1 MVKRGAYCTTRY
13 HYNQPWLTRTMDSL
27 DLDPIRLCRG
37 VCPMCVAFCKTST
50 EVSDVSGI
58 EYFGFDHAILAC
70 GIPRYIIP
78 PPLPRHAHSIP
89 QPLAHIPPPLL
100 RGEIYL
106 KFRGYNGSKVLVA
119 ARSRH
124 PRLICITIG
133 MISVLE
139 C

>member
-1 MVKRGAYCTTRY
+1 MSQVLNT
-13 HYNQPWLTRTMDSL
+13 L
-27 DLDPIRLCRG
+27 DLITQFLL
-37 VCPMCVAFCKTST
+37 VAFRGILSHPPFLGTRIPSPNPLRTS
-50 EVSDVSGI
+50 
-58 EYFGFDHAILAC
+58 
-70 GIPRYIIP
+70 
-78 PPLPRHAHSIP
+78 
-89 QPLAHIPPPLL
+89 PPPLL